1 MASEFLAGL
10 GIFETIYESANAL
23 KEINDASVRNTA
35 VIELKKSPRCTRS
48 AIGAPGA
55 HEDVR

>member
-10 GIFETIYESANAL
+10 GIFKTIYESANAL

-35 VIELKKSPRCTRS
+35 VIELQKKPSLRARRNRRS
-48 AIGAPGA
+48 WGS
-55 HEDVR
+55 